1 MNTLSGR
8 RPVVDSV
15 CAEAVE
21 LARSAL
27 DGLAAPETVGDHLGV
42 EADDERVVTHLFDA
56 ALPGY
61 RGWRWAVTVARA
73 SRGRTVTV
81 DEAVL
86 LPGPDACFR
95 PRGFLGWSDCV
106 QVI

>member
-1 MNTLSGR
+1 MNTVSSR
-8 RPVVDSV
+8 RSTVDV
-15 CAEAVE
+15 ICADAVE

-27 DGLAAPETVGDHLGV
+27 DALASPETVGEHLGV

-81 DEAVL
+81 DDAVL
-86 LPGPDACFR
+86 LPGP
-95 PRGFLGWSDCV
+95 
-106 QVI
+106 